1 MRRPLPL
8 RLTAL
13 VAGLFV
19 ASAALA
25 DGTRAA
31 LSVEFRDDGKCAVKA
46 GGEGIHAEMTYT
58 PPASSRA
65 SGEFRCA
72 VPPLPGGRV
81 VDVLVLL
88 APGARPAGAGTPPLT
103 WSEQNGRWRGSGS
116 FDAVPEVIVVPDY
129 FGPAA
134 VRARWRWRV
143 GFVAG
148 GLALA
153 GLVVL
158 ATRRRGQNGP

>member
-1 MRRPLPL
+1 MRRPPAL

-13 VAGLFV
+13 LAGLFFSSV
-19 ASAALA
+19 AMAEGPRAL
-25 DGTRAA
+25 

-46 GGEGIHAEMTYT
+46 GGEGVHAEMTYT
-58 PPASSRA
+58 PPAPSRA

-103 WSEQNGRWRGSGS
+103 WSEQDGGWRGSGS
-116 FDAVPEVIVVPDY
+116 FDAVPRVIVVPDY

-134 VRARWRWRV
+134 VRARWQRRLSL
-143 GFVAG
+143 AG
-148 GLALA
+148 GALALA
-153 GLVVL
+153 GLIFVI
-158 ATRRRGQNGP
+158 ARRRVSP